1 MEGSVSLIDQ
11 HQAPARS
18 RPSLALRQPTQIVIL
33 NGTPPPQDY
42 SHASVTADTFL
53 AVLAGNASGVPPPSR
68 HSSGRVLQAGPQDK
82 VFVYYRCSSK
92 RVPQGAAVLLGMWV
106 HGPAAG
112 STSCGRMCS
121 RMLGRP
127 GPECMLCRAAGG
139 CPLVTLFFP

>member
-82 VFVYYRCSSK
+82 VFVYYRCVEAG
-92 RVPQGAAVLLGMWV
+92 RCGQCLLQCCKMACSACTRWQC
-106 HGPAAG
+106 GP
-112 STSCGRMCS
+112 
-121 RMLGRP
+121 
-127 GPECMLCRAAGG
+127 
-139 CPLVTLFFP
+139 